1 MTPAVCLNDD
11 DTIAFIGDSITDAEK
26 HRRAYHPLGFGYVHF
41 AANFLRARHPN
52 LTISIINAGVGG
64 DTIIDLQ
71 NRWQRDCLAHRPNV
85 PSVLVGINDV
95 CRLTTEPAFAE
106 NAAAPET
113 FEVTYNQLLSQARQM
128 RDVQLV
134 LMEPSL
140 FCDNRQPGRTLRCR
154 SALRCHRAETG
165 GHVRRCARS
174 APAGNRSS
182 DRQSRSRALGRRRRA
197 SASPGARLDCTTLAG
212 GNKSVTQCH
221 AKFFSGRRYSFSK
234 G

>member
-11 DTIAFIGDSITDAEK
+11 DTIAFIGDSITDAER

-85 PSVLVGINDV
+85 LSVLVGINDV
-95 CRLTTEPAFAE
+95 CRLTTEPAFAQ

-134 LMEPSL
+134 LMEPFL
-140 FCDNRQPGRTLRCR
+140 FCD
-154 SALRCHRAETG
+154 
-165 GHVRRCARS
+165 
-174 APAGNRSS
+174 
-182 DRQSRSRALGRRRRA
+182 DRQGELYDAVRPYVAIVRKLAATYGAVLVPLQQEIDRLIDKVAPERWADDGVHPHLRA
-197 SASPGARLDCTTLAG
+197 
-212 GNKSVTQCH
+212 H
-221 AKFFSGRRYSFSK
+221 AWIAQRWLEATSL
-234 G
+234 